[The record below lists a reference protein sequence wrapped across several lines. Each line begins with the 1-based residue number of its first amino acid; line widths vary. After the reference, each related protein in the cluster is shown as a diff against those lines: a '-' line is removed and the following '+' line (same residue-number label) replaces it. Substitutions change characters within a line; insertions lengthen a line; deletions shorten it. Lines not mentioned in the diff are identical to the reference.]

1 MNEPDAQSTTT
12 QRKAAW
18 AGSWA
23 TLRDL
28 EILQAVIEEGKTTLA
43 ATRLGVSQPSISR
56 TLSLLEKKSG
66 RILFRH
72 EGTALLPTADA
83 LALYEAVQPIFKSL
97 DQLKEFE
104 WAQGRSQLLRVAA
117 PPTMAQC
124 LLDAISAQFLKAN
137 TEVTLSFDIVT
148 TAEVLEL
155 VADQRTDVGIV
166 DVTPTSAGLR
176 RSVFRRSR
184 IVCALP
190 KVHPLA
196 KLKKVSPHDLDGESL
211 ILLAKRN
218 ALRPVIDR
226 ILAKENSKPRK
237 VIETS
242 TAISA
247 LAFVAEGLGITLIN
261 PFPATSD
268 LPKGVV
274 LREFSVDL
282 PYESSFVTSAT
293 AVSSALAQRYMDF
306 VRHHQPSRVYMSDI
320 VT

>member
-1 MNEPDAQSTTT
+1 MKTPDANARSS

-56 TLSLLEKKSG
+56 TLSQLEQKSG
-66 RILFRH
+66 RELFRH
-72 EGTALLPTADA
+72 EGTALVPTADA
-83 LALYEAVQPIFKSL
+83 LALYEAIQPISKSL

-104 WAQGRSQLLRVAA
+104 WAQGQTQMLRIAA

-124 LLDAISAQFLKAN
+124 LLDALTAKFLKTN
-137 TEVTLSFDIVT
+137 PEVTISFDIVT

-155 VADQRTDVGIV
+155 VADQRADLGVV
-166 DVTPTSAGLR
+166 DVTPTSTGLR

-190 KVHPLA
+190 KDHPLA
-196 KLKKVSPHDLDGESL
+196 KQKKISPSDLNAEQL

-226 ILAKENSKPRK
+226 ILAKDNSKPRK

-261 PFPATSD
+261 PFPAALV
-268 LPKGVV
+268 LPKGVT
-274 LREFSVDL
+274 LREFSLDL

-293 AVSSALAQRYMDF
+293 VVNSALALRYMEF
-306 VRHHQPSRVYMSDI
+306 VRKHQPGKVYMSDI

>member
-1 MNEPDAQSTTT
+1 MKTPDANARTT

-56 TLSLLEKKSG
+56 TLSQLEQKSG
-66 RILFRH
+66 RELFRH
-72 EGTALLPTADA
+72 EGTALVPTADA
-83 LALYEAVQPIFKSL
+83 LALYEAIQPIFTSL
-97 DQLKEFE
+97 DQFKEFE
-104 WAQGRSQLLRVAA
+104 WAQGQTQMLRIAA

-124 LLDAISAQFLKAN
+124 FLDTITAQFLKVNPDVAI
-137 TEVTLSFDIVT
+137 SFDIVT

-155 VADQRTDVGIV
+155 VADQRADVGVV
-166 DVTPTSAGLR
+166 DVTAASTGLR

-184 IVCALP
+184 MVCALA
-190 KVHPLA
+190 KDHVLA
-196 KLKKVSPHDLDGESL
+196 HKKSISPADLHGEQL

-218 ALRPVIDR
+218 PLRPVIDR
-226 ILAKENSKPRK
+226 ILAKEGSKPRM

-247 LAFVAEGLGITLIN
+247 MAYVAQGLGMTLIN
-261 PFPATSD
+261 PFPASLL

-274 LREFSVDL
+274 LREFSVEL
-282 PYESSFVTSAT
+282 PYESSFFTSSS
-293 AVSSALAQRYMDF
+293 AVSSAVAQRYMEF
-306 VRHHQPSRVYMSDI
+306 VRSHQPGKLFMSEAVI
-320 VT
+320 

>member
-1 MNEPDAQSTTT
+1 MKVPDAHSTTT

-28 EILQAVIEEGKTTLA
+28 QILQAVIEEGKTTLA

-56 TLSLLEKKSG
+56 TLSLLEQKSG
-66 RILFRH
+66 RLLFRH

-137 TEVTLSFDIVT
+137 PEVTLSFDIVT

-166 DVTPTSAGLR
+166 DVTPTSSGLR

-184 IVCALP
+184 IVCALA
-190 KVHPLA
+190 KDHPLA
-196 KLKKVSPHDLDGESL
+196 KLKKVSPHDLDGEPL

-226 ILAKENSKPRK
+226 ILAKESSKPSK

-261 PFPATSD
+261 PFPAALQ
-268 LPKGVV
+268 LPKGVT

-282 PYESSFVTSAT
+282 PYESSFVTSDT
-293 AVSSALAQRYMDF
+293 AVSSALALRYMEF
-306 VRHHQPSRVYMSDI
+306 VRHHQPSRVYLSEI